1 MTKNAMSIT
10 VRDRAKWTQIWDYKG
25 YKCKITNIFKNSK
38 FDNKNQNGGLDQNA
52 ISVMVRDRAKRTKI
66 WKHKGYKSQITNKFK
81 NSKFY
86 KKKSK
91 WPP

>member
-1 MTKNAMSIT
+1 MA
-10 VRDRAKWTQIWDYKG
+10 AL
-25 YKCKITNIFKNSK
+25 TN
-38 FDNKNQNGGLDQNA
+38 NA
-52 ISVMVRDRAKRTKI
+52 ISVTGRDRAKRRKI
-66 WKHKGYKSQITNKFK
+66 WDHKGYKGKIKSILK